1 MEAPKLD
8 QLFSSRLNSLKFG
21 IVVMGVHGVSVILWL
36 INYYIEYATYAQ
48 LELETGIPNP
58 IIQRGPFTFLGV
70 VSGAVVN
77 ALLLCGLYFDTRDSF
92 KEYRRR
98 IEMETISPE
107 FAELYSIAHP
117 LIYIMRNI
125 SRNEAVYLGVV
136 ALVTVYPLLGYS
148 WLFVTT
154 IPYFS
159 MWLSLIESL
168 HPLMRNEVWVFWTKR
183 LVFYGANA
191 VLFWI
196 FLVWSGVSFFR
207 SHRIY
212 SRLTKK
218 YETET
223 VPEEIRKIERA
234 VEQTIARAAS

>member
-21 IVVMGVHGVSVILWL
+21 IVVMGAHGVSVLLWL

-58 IIQRGPFTFLGV
+58 IIQRSPFTFLSV
-70 VSGAVVN
+70 ASGAVVD
-77 ALLLCGLYFDTRDSF
+77 AILLCGLYVHTRYSF
-92 KEYRRR
+92 KEYRLR
-98 IEMETISPE
+98 IETETILPE
-107 FAELYSIAHP
+107 FAELYSVSHP

-125 SRNEAVYLGVV
+125 FRNAVVYLGVV
-136 ALVTVYPLLGYS
+136 VWVTVLPSLGYS

-159 MWLSLIESL
+159 MWLSMIESL

-191 VLFWI
+191 ILFWM
-196 FLVWSGVSFFR
+196 FLAWSGLSFFR
-207 SHRIY
+207 SYRMY
-212 SRLTKK
+212 SHLTKK

-223 VPEEIRKIERA
+223 VPEEIRKIEKA
-234 VEQTIARAAS
+234 VEQTIAKATS